1 MVSVGNK
8 NAATLLTG
16 SLVSRPAH
24 PPTPLDFSLLP
35 PRPPHLTTT
44 PQRVHLRASNASLLR
59 VSPADIS
66 LRTPAIV
73 LFSSSP
79 ALLAAHDNTDEGSTA
94 SDHPPAPP
102 ASKGISPGPGGVEA
116 APWSRLSLDRGALA
130 INATAFANLE
140 APGASLRLVG
150 RGCNGDVT
158 GTAHAGDCSGSRG
171 STSGDNA
178 GGKGLLGDLAG
189 VAGVGLGELVADAD
203 AVLIRARSASAGVSI
218 VADSAKPR
226 VEGGT
231 AAAAVAAVAE
241 RGTEAGDSGDEDRGD
256 EEANGGGRLEVSTC
270 FDHAVVKHL
279 SIAASKK
286 VQLLLFLLRCCTR
299 PPHL

>member
-1 MVSVGNK
+1 M
-8 NAATLLTG
+8 
-16 SLVSRPAH
+16 
-24 PPTPLDFSLLP
+24 
-35 PRPPHLTTT
+35 
-44 PQRVHLRASNASLLR
+44 HLRASNASLLS

-73 LFSSSP
+73 LFSSSM

-102 ASKGISPGPGGVEA
+102 ASEETSPGPGGVEG
-116 APWSRLSLDRGALA
+116 APWSRLSLDGGALA
-130 INATAFANLE
+130 INATASANLE

-218 VADSAKPR
+218 VADGAKPR
-226 VEGGT
+226 VEGG
-231 AAAAVAAVAE
+231 AAAAAE
-241 RGTEAGDSGDEDRGD
+241 ADRGTEAGDSGDEDRGD

-270 FDHAVVKHL
+270 FDHAVMKHL